1 MLDRDRLR
9 MARLE
14 RRLSQGM
21 LGKAMGKDQSYV
33 SKLERGELQDITIQ
47 TLVQLAEAL
56 HVSADYLLGRTA
68 APAHPPK
75 RPRPRTTQPVG

>member
-1 MLDRDRLR
+1 

-14 RRLSQGM
+14 QRLSQGM
-21 LGKAMGKDQSYV
+21 LGQAMGKDQSYV

-56 HVSADYLLGRTA
+56 HVSTDYLLGRTA
-68 APAHPPK
+68 TPSPRT
-75 RPRPRTTQPVG
+75 RPRPRKPAPVG

>member
-21 LGKAMGKDQSYV
+21 LGKAIGKDQSYV

-56 HVSADYLLGRTA
+56 HVSTDFLLGRTA
-68 APAHPPK
+68 TSAPK
-75 RPRPRTTQPVG
+75 RPRPRKAQPVG

>member
-1 MLDRDRLR
+1 

-21 LGKAMGKDQSYV
+21 LGKTMGKDQSYI

-56 HVSADYLLGRTA
+56 HVSTDYLLGRTA
-68 APAHPPK
+68 TPASSPK
-75 RPRPRTTQPVG
+75 RSRPRTAAPVG